1 MMHTKYKILEK
12 KKQYL
17 LNYMIIKSDND
28 TRLLG
33 VWVIDS
39 GECDGIIIN
48 EAGIKG
54 RGGIA
59 GEEEI

>member
-1 MMHTKYKILEK
+1 
-12 KKQYL
+12 
-17 LNYMIIKSDND
+17 MIIKSDND

-39 GECDGIIIN
+39 GEYDGIIIN